1 MISNN
6 GKKVQTAY
14 ELERKYNLRGIKKKV
29 SESSEELTETKN
41 SLTNIMTALLINLAD
56 VLDSQS
62 EISLWFYSGIPTT
75 SNEPYTSWTTPE
87 DHIGDLYYNTAT
99 GYVYK
104 YTSNGW
110 TEQDD
115 KDLRRAMALSN
126 VLLGTTDHE
135 RKVNFTTPTIPYYCG
150 DWWIKEDG
158 TLYICQ
164 TERTIGDYDST
175 DWINSAEYQS
185 AVSMAMTDELGNSV
199 LEVLSGT
206 RIETTDKWVK
216 FKNLANSGET
226 IINGDNITT
235 GEIESNNYIE
245 GTSGSK
251 LSLYD
256 GSFDSK
262 YLSWDAYG
270 HLYATNGS
278 FSGSITATSGTFTGD
293 SISIGSTNKTIIDI
307 YGQKFYYDG
316 TFVGHIGA
324 TQNSSDHSQK
334 ALHFGMDD
342 GRFMGWGVSNGTNYI
357 EKLYYCK
364 ANSFG
369 ETNEGIYLGT
379 NFYGNWYD
387 MSGINI
393 TSLRSNNYAT
403 ASNRV
408 PIITEIHRN
417 SDNSIGWT
425 SSSITVR
432 NGIVTGVP
440 EGSSSL

>member
-14 ELERKYNLRGIKKKV
+14 ELERKYNLQGIKKKV
-29 SESSEELTETKN
+29 LESSEELTETKN

-164 TERTIGDYDST
+164 TERTTGEYDST

-235 GEIESNNYIE
+235 GSIESNNYIAN
-245 GTSGSK
+245 TSGTK
-251 LSLYD
+251 ISLYD
-256 GSFDSK
+256 GTIDTKNFKVNSIGK
-262 YLSWDAYG
+262 VT
-270 HLYATNGS
+270 ATGVNI
-278 FSGSITATSGTFTGD
+278 SGEINATSGQIAGYTIDTEKGLYNGSGTGQAG
-293 SISIGSTNKTIIDI
+293 IGIFNKTWAFWAGSEDSGSAPFHVGHDGSLYASVGRIATWTLDPYGISNANGSYIRNYSTTVYGTTVNIAVSNIYTMSDFIILKAIIDGNLPMISQGTPI
-307 YGQKFYYDG
+307 YEHFDLNGDG
-316 TFVGHIGA
+316 VLDVGDLILMEH
-324 TQNSSDHSQK
+324 
-334 ALHFGMDD
+334 
-342 GRFMGWGVSNGTNYI
+342 
-357 EKLYYCK
+357 
-364 ANSFG
+364 
-369 ETNEGIYLGT
+369 
-379 NFYGNWYD
+379 
-387 MSGINI
+387 
-393 TSLRSNNYAT
+393 
-403 ASNRV
+403 
-408 PIITEIHRN
+408 IITH
-417 SDNSIGWT
+417 W
-425 SSSITVR
+425 
-432 NGIVTGVP
+432 
-440 EGSSSL
+440 